1 MVRSTRCQVL
11 AQQTGSVRWPVV
23 CEEEV
28 NSSTHR
34 SGVSIRTDLLMEY
47 EVTLAVIE
55 CCIFQCH
62 SS

>member
-1 MVRSTRCQVL
+1 M
-11 AQQTGSVRWPVV
+11 

-47 EVTLAVIE
+47 EVDSGSDRVLHLPVPQLLI
-55 CCIFQCH
+55 
-62 SS
+62 